1 MAFWVGLTGGIG
13 SGKSQAAAAF
23 ARHGVPLIDADGISR
38 SLTAQGGAALP
49 DIRRV
54 FGSRV
59 FDGDTLDRAALRD
72 AVFCRP
78 EARQQLE
85 NLMFP
90 LILREIR
97 QEQARY
103 AAAVYGIIEIPL
115 LAENSAFQSLCDRI
129 LSVESDRETR
139 IARVMSRSGLT
150 RGEVE
155 RIMAAQ
161 AADADR
167 RALADDILHNNG
179 TLAQLDAAT
188 GRLHAEYTARF
199 SLPNASRHDPI

>member
-23 ARHGVPLIDADGISR
+23 AVRGVPLIDADGISR
-38 SLTAQGGAALP
+38 SLTAAGGAALP
-49 DIRRV
+49 EIRRV
-54 FGSRV
+54 FGSGV

-72 AVFCRP
+72 AVFSRP
-78 EARQQLE
+78 AVRQQLE
-85 NLMFP
+85 DIMFP
-90 LILREIR
+90 LIFQKIR
-97 QEQARY
+97 TEQARH

-115 LAENSAFQSLCDRI
+115 LAENPVFQTLCDRI
-129 LSVESDRETR
+129 LTVESDMETR

-167 RALADDILHNNG
+167 RTLADDILYNRG
-179 TLAQLDAAT
+179 SLVQLDAEA
-188 GRLHAEYTARF
+188 GRLHAEYTACF
-199 SLPNASRHDPI
+199 SLPKREPI